1 MMSRGLAVLA
11 LAGSIGV
18 GSVGAAETLKLDA
31 EQSKIEFL
39 GKKTDGQHVGGFKKF
54 QADAAADFE
63 QPASSKLEIVIDTP
77 SIWSDNDKLTNHLK
91 NPDFFDVRKHPKV
104 TFTATKI
111 STSGEETAAGEET
124 TTISGNLTMLGK
136 TVPVTIPAKVDVS
149 DEQVQINATFKLDR
163 TKWGMNYGVGN
174 IENDVEVKAT
184 LVFVR

>member
-1 MMSRGLAVLA
+1 MQG
-11 LAGSIGV
+11 
-18 GSVGAAETLKLDA
+18 AETLKLDA
-31 EQSKIEFL
+31 EKSKIEFL

-63 QPASSKLEIVIDTP
+63 QPAGSKLEIVIDTP
-77 SIWSDNDKLTNHLK
+77 SIWSDNEKLTNHLK

-104 TFTATKI
+104 TFKATKI
-111 STSGEETAAGEET
+111 AVGAETAAGAET
-124 TTISGNLTMLGK
+124 ATISGDLTMLGK
-136 TVPVTIPAKVDVS
+136 TVPVTIPAKVNVTA
-149 DEQVQINATFKLDR
+149 EQVQINTTFKLDR